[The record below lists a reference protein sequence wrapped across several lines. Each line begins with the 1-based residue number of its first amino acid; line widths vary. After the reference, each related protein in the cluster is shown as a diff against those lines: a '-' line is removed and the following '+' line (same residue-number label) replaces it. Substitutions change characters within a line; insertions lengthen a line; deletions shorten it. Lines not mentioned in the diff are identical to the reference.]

1 MVGLITI
8 SYYFKDIR
16 KSLTPTIK
24 QSQLTKEEVLGGAGV
39 EKDSLPQRTNYFELQ
54 LPATLFIFLVPTT
67 YHVSRLVVAAIVKT
81 A

>member
-1 MVGLITI
+1 MVELIII

-24 QSQLTKEEVLGGAGV
+24 QSQLTKEEVLGWGV
-39 EKDSLPQRTNYFELQ
+39 GEGREGQRTNYFEFQ
-54 LPATLFIFLVPTT
+54 LPSPLFILLVPTT